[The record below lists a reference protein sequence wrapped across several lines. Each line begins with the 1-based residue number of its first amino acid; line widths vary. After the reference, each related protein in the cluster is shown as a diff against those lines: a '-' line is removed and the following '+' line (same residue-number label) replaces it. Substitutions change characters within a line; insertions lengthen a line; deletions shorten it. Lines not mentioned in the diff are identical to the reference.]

1 MNIYLL
7 ITERLNYE
15 YKSSTL
21 ISIK

>member
-7 ITERLNYE
+7 ITERLHYE